1 MNPDDQPDF
10 IEVSLDLANQ
20 VAETQFKLSQWKVL
34 SARYKKERDEA
45 RDQLARISNQ
55 TEEPLK
61 ATSDES

>member
-34 SARYKKERDEA
+34 SERYKKERDEA
-45 RDQLARISNQ
+45 RVLLARLSNQ
-55 TEEPLK
+55 TEEPQ